1 MSKGVVSVIYSGK
14 GGVGKTTFTLNLA
27 GTLSNNKKKV
37 LIIDLDLYSGAI
49 AISLNKIPVKTIY
62 HFHNDLNNKNDLD
75 VFNYITKYNNY
86 IDFIS
91 CPKDIKEV
99 KKIDYNT
106 IEKLVFK
113 ASLLYDVILFD
124 LSHIYSEINS
134 NILNM
139 AKNVLYLFTND
150 PADLKNTAN
159 VLSNLKQNHNN
170 LNVIL
175 NYSIN
180 PERNYYV
187 LYDIKNIINNNIDYI
202 ISNRFYNPQIDNITI
217 RGEIFTINNQKL
229 LDYKIFNLI
238 AKSIL

>member
-1 MSKGVVSVIYSGK
+1 MSKGVISAVYSAK

-27 GTLSNNKKKV
+27 GTLCNNKKKV
-37 LIIDLDLYSGAI
+37 LIVDLDLYSGAI
-49 AISLNKIPVKTIY
+49 AISLNKIPIKTIY
-62 HFHNDLNNKNDLD
+62 HFHNDLNKKNDID
-75 VFNYITKYNNY
+75 IFNYITKYNNY

-99 KKIDYNT
+99 KSIDYNT

-124 LSHIYSEINS
+124 LSHIYSEINC

-139 AKNVLYLFTND
+139 ATNILYLFTND

-159 VLSNLKQNHNN
+159 VLNILKQNNNN

-187 LYDIKNIINNNIDYI
+187 LYDIKHIINNNIDYI

-217 RGEIFTINNQKL
+217 RGEIFTINNQKHQ
-229 LDYKIFNLI
+229 DYKILNLI